1 MTDDG
6 IFLRNSWYVAA
17 WNHELI
23 DGTKLARTTLER
35 PIVLYR
41 GASGKVVA
49 LDDRCCHR
57 AAPLSMGRIE
67 GDDIRCM
74 YHGMKFDPAGKCIQI
89 PGQDM
94 IPPKL
99 GVRSYPAV
107 ERYNLIWIWPGD
119 AEKADPNLIVDYPP
133 LADPKWRGLPGYM
146 HYKANWLLIVDN
158 LSDFA
163 HLAFVHTHT
172 LGGSEEYAYKTKP
185 VAVEKLEDGFRVER
199 WHMNAEPPPYHRKVI
214 ANRTDNIDRRN
225 IGRMLI
231 PGIFLLDTMFAPAGQ
246 GAEKGIQVEGT
257 RQYRNAQFM
266 TPETRS
272 STHFFWNYLHDFDI
286 GNPNISLSLRNSL
299 EEAFME
305 DKAIIEAQQKVFDA
319 DPNYQLLAIGADA
332 ALNIFAGCWRGALK
346 PSGTPRAPR
355 KSAAHGNFL
364 KNSQMVSAPS
374 ISRFC
379 EPKRKFTTRGKRA
392 SAKLPGMRWPPSL
405 TR

>member
-23 DGTKLARTTLER
+23 DGRKLPRTILER
-35 PIVLYR
+35 PIVMYR
-41 GASGKVVA
+41 GESGKVVA

-74 YHGMKFDPAGKCIQI
+74 YHGMKFDPSGKCIQI

-99 GVRSYPAV
+99 GVRSYPVV
-107 ERYNLIWIWPGD
+107 ERYNLIWVWMGD
-119 AEKADPNLIVDYPP
+119 VEKADPNLIVDYPP

-185 VAVEKLEDGFRVER
+185 VAIEKLDDGFRVER
-199 WHMNAEPPPYHRKVI
+199 WHMSADPPPYLCKVI
-214 ANRTDNIDRRN
+214 SNKADKVDRRN
-225 IGRMLI
+225 IGRMLV
-231 PGIFLLDTMFAPAGQ
+231 PGIFLLDSMFAPAGQ
-246 GAEKGIQVEGT
+246 GAEKGVAVPGT
-257 RQYRNAQFM
+257 RQFRNAQFM

-272 STHFFWNYLHDFDI
+272 TTHFFWNYLHDFELD
-286 GNPNISLSLRNSL
+286 NPNIALSLR
-299 EEAFME
+299 
-305 DKAIIEAQQKVFDA
+305 QQPRRGVQRGSRDHRGA
-319 DPNYQLLAIGADA
+319 AESVRRRSELPVARDRRRRGADLFPLGAGA
-332 ALNIFAGCWRGALK
+332 ADRGGEERGAR
-346 PSGTPRAPR
+346 G
-355 KSAAHGNFL
+355 
-364 KNSQMVSAPS
+364 VSAPS
-374 ISRFC
+374 RSSCPALCRAFSFVRRSLRYCTECNCPVASR
-379 EPKRKFTTRGKRA
+379 
-392 SAKLPGMRWPPSL
+392 KLM
-405 TR
+405 

>member
-23 DGTKLARTTLER
+23 DGRKLARTILER
-35 PIVLYR
+35 PVVIYR
-41 GASGKVVA
+41 GESGKVIA

-74 YHGMKFDPAGKCIQI
+74 YHGMKFDPSGKCIQI

-94 IPPKL
+94 IPAKL
-99 GVRSYPAV
+99 GVRSYPVV
-107 ERYNLIWIWPGD
+107 ERYNLIWIWMGD
-119 AEKADPNLIVDYPP
+119 IEQADPDLIVDYPP

-185 VAVEKLEDGFRVER
+185 VAIEKLDDGFRVER
-199 WHMNAEPPPYHRKVI
+199 WHMSADPPPYHCKVI
-214 ANRTDNIDRRN
+214 ANKTDKIDRRN
-225 IGRMLI
+225 IGRMI
-231 PGIFLLDTMFAPAGQ
+231 VPGIFLLDTMFAPAGQ
-246 GAEKGIQVEGT
+246 GAEKGVQVPGT

-272 STHFFWNYLHDFDI
+272 STHFFWNYLHDFDLD
-286 GNPNISLSLRNSL
+286 NPNIALSLRNSL
-299 EEAFME
+299 EEAFHE
-305 DKAIIEAQQKVFDA
+305 DLAIIEAQQKVFDA

-332 ALNIFAGCWRGALK
+332 ALTYFRWVLARRIEAEGNTA
-346 PSGTPRAPR
+346 RA
-355 KSAAHGNFL
+355 A
-364 KNSQMVSAPS
+364 
-374 ISRFC
+374 
-379 EPKRKFTTRGKRA
+379 
-392 SAKLPGMRWPPSL
+392 
-405 TR
+405 